1 VVLFVSF
8 QTLFICLQ
16 VFQIPARLSVAGTVE
31 YLAQLHGSHVSS
43 SGVGLRVG
51 NDYQFDDGFSRS
63 EMFPFL
69 DPSKPLQWYEEVVAT
84 TPLYWEHVA
93 TAQPDASSKDG
104 FVARVVFPSKL
115 GLAPAMVQLV
125 WTMSI
130 TDAELAVEKA
140 SGNKVGEMSE
150 KERDVFFLT
159 LIKGVAATGGAAR
172 TAASARG

>member
-1 VVLFVSF
+1 M
-8 QTLFICLQ
+8 
-16 VFQIPARLSVAGTVE
+16 FQIPARLSVAGTVY

-43 SGVGLRVG
+43 TGVGLRVG

-84 TPLYWEHVA
+84 TPLYWEHVV

-104 FVARVVFPSKL
+104 FVARVVFPTKL
-115 GLAPAMVQLV
+115 GLEPAMVQLV
-125 WTMSI
+125 WTMSV

-140 SGNKVGEMSE
+140 SGNKVAEIRRKKEMC
-150 KERDVFFLT
+150 FLN
-159 LIKGVAATGGAAR
+159 LIKGVAAAGSAAR
-172 TAASARG
+172 TAAFARG